1 MSSNKLILA
10 VDDDEMSLA
19 MIDSVLSSKGYR
31 VKMVTDAK
39 AAMEFVEHNRALI
52 SVILMDLVMPM
63 YSGVVAI
70 KSIKEQRLSRLIPIM
85 ALTSSSDKESV
96 MGAIEAGAD
105 DYMTKPFDPDEL
117 LNRVYMLCKISDF
130 IKRWD
135 AFAR

>member
-1 MSSNKLILA
+1 
-10 VDDDEMSLA
+10 